1 MTWEQLLSLLAV
13 AVTGILGWL
22 TYRRSRR
29 SDEVLDVAANIKTT
43 FDAQAEINH
52 GLREDVKRLREAH
65 QLCEEA
71 TNDLRRSL
79 ANSHLIIDAQTRET
93 AQLKAT
99 VAEHELTISRHERTI
114 NELRVQTNSKG

>member
-1 MTWEQLLSLLAV
+1 MTWEQILSLLAI
-13 AVTGILGWL
+13 AITGTLGWL
-22 TYRRSRR
+22 SYRRSRR
-29 SDEVLDVAANIKTT
+29 SDEVLDVAANIKHT
-43 FDAQAEINH
+43 FDAQAEINQA
-52 GLREDVKRLREAH
+52 LREDVTRLRGLH

-79 ANSHLIIDAQTRET
+79 ANSHLVVDAQTREI